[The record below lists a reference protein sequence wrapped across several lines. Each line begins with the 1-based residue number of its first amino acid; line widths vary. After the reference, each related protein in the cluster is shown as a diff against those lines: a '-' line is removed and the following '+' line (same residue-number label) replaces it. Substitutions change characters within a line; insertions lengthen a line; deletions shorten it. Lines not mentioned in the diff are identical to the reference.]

1 MFESGVMVL
10 QLQSHSEDAVIA
22 ETEDA
27 VCTFVVSHFY
37 YMVRRECGKCRKAVD
52 CLSVRPSVRPSVR
65 LFHQS
70 TAALGLLLR
79 SGVGSRY

>member
-37 YMVRRECGKCRKAVD
+37 YVVRRGCGKCRKAVD
-52 CLSVRPSVRPSVR
+52 CLSVRPSVR